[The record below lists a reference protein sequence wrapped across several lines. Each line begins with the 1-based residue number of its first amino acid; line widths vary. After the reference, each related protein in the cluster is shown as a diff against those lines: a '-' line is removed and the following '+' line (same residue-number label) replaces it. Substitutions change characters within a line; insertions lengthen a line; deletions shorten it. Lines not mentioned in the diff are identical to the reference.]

1 MAFYCGGAC
10 LGETSAEAVGE
21 LDYGDHRAIVY
32 DYLTRD
38 FTLEDLATFILD
50 REDASAIRDLA
61 EEALENLD
69 AWAENGQNFC
79 YGGVECI
86 KDDGSPNRRPKASQC
101 RRNGTSGKKASAKKT
116 TKPKASGR
124 KPAAKK
130 ATSGRY

>member
-1 MAFYCGGAC
+1 MAFYYGDEC
-10 LGETSAEAVGE
+10 LGETSAEVVGK

-86 KDDGSPNRRPKASQC
+86 KDDGSPNRRPKASQY
-101 RRNGTSGKKASAKKT
+101 RSNGTAGKKAPAKKT
-116 TKPKASGR
+116 TKSKASGKR
-124 KPAAKK
+124 STSGKPAKRR
-130 ATSGRY
+130 S